1 MNNQV
6 FVDNWLKVFIIM
18 GNETEEMEFCSIII
32 PCKGSGM

>member
-6 FVDNWLKVFIIM
+6 FVDNLLKVFII
-18 GNETEEMEFCSIII
+18 NETEEMEFCSIII